1 MSVVPIERLRLNKQI
16 QFERSL
22 LRELTLQEVQQD
34 VSQSFQKLFHS
45 YTVFESAIQE
55 EAVEQAMEAYLLG
68 AEASQFIL
76 SGEQKEDV
84 ISRYEVELH
93 TIAADF
99 ADYLDYWHHATESH
113 SWLIQRAGTI
123 CEKFFK
129 RWWMAGLERGE
140 RRRRLK
146 LH

>member
-22 LRELTLQEVQQD
+22 LQELTLHEVKQD
-34 VSQSFQKLFHS
+34 VSNVFQKLFHS

-55 EAVEQAMEAYLLG
+55 EAIEQAMEAYLLG
-68 AEASQFIL
+68 AEGSQFL
-76 SGEQKEDV
+76 LLGEDQHDV
-84 ISRYEVELH
+84 MKRYEVELN
-93 TIAADF
+93 TISKDF

-113 SWLIQRAGTI
+113 SWLIQRAESMCQT
-123 CEKFFK
+123 FFI
-129 RWWMAGLERGE
+129 RWWKAGLERGE

-146 LH
+146 LY